1 MSQGKINGNSEES
14 APCPSGSVERKGES
28 GGMNLPN
35 LQEDPWAG
43 VQTVH
48 GFAADEL
55 VSALQK
61 SIRRGLVENAVL
73 VAYEMFAS
81 GPDFEDHVWRR
92 LQIISVEDVGLGRAD
107 APLIV
112 RALEEFRRAAPRESP
127 DRLIYLVHAVRLL
140 ALSPKDRTS
149 DEMATWVRR
158 VVDEGLARPEVCD
171 DMLDMHTRRGQE
183 MGRDFL
189 HWFTQ
194 GARVE
199 NELPDRD
206 TTYQARILEMLRRDA
221 GGS

>member
-1 MSQGKINGNSEES
+1 
-14 APCPSGSVERKGES
+14 
-28 GGMNLPN
+28 MNLPN
-35 LQEDPWAG
+35 VQDDPWAR

-48 GFAADEL
+48 GIAADEL

-81 GPDFEDHVWRR
+81 GPEFEDQVWRR
-92 LQIISVEDVGLGRAD
+92 LQIISVEDVGLGRPD
-107 APLIV
+107 APVIV
-112 RALEEFRRAAPRESP
+112 RTLDEFRRAAARESP

-140 ALSPKDRTS
+140 TISPKDRTS

-158 VVDEGLARPEVCD
+158 VVDEGSASPEIVD
-171 DMLDMHTRRGQE
+171 DMLDMHTRRGQA

-189 HWFTQ
+189 HWFTK

-206 TTYQARILEMLRRDA
+206 TTYRSRILAMFQRDE
-221 GGS
+221 GGA

>member
-1 MSQGKINGNSEES
+1 
-14 APCPSGSVERKGES
+14 
-28 GGMNLPN
+28 MNLPN
-35 LQEDPWAG
+35 VQDDPWTR

-73 VAYEMFAS
+73 VAYEMYAS
-81 GPDFEDHVWRR
+81 GPEFEDQVWRR
-92 LQIISVEDVGLGRAD
+92 LEIISVEDVGMGRVE

-112 RALEEFRRAAPRESP
+112 HTLDAFRRAAPRESP
-127 DRLIYLVHAVRLL
+127 DRLIYLVHAVRTL

-158 VVDEGLARPEVCD
+158 AVDDGSARPEVVD
-171 DMLDMHTRRGQE
+171 DMLDLHTRRGQE

-189 HWFTQ
+189 HWFTR

-206 TTYQARILEMLRRDA
+206 TTYRSRILELLQRDED
-221 GGS
+221 GS

>member
-1 MSQGKINGNSEES
+1 
-14 APCPSGSVERKGES
+14 
-28 GGMNLPN
+28 MNLPN
-35 LQEDPWAG
+35 VQDDPWTR

-61 SIRRGLVENAVL
+61 SIRRGLIENAVL
-73 VAYEMFAS
+73 VAYEMYAS
-81 GPDFEDHVWRR
+81 GPEFEDQVWRR
-92 LQIISVEDVGLGRAD
+92 LEIISVEDIGMGRVE

-112 RALEEFRRAAPRESP
+112 RALEAFRRAAPRESP

-158 VVDEGLARPEVCD
+158 VVDEGSARPEVLD

-189 HWFTQ
+189 HWFTR

-206 TTYQARILEMLRRDA
+206 TTYRSRILDLLQRDED
-221 GGS
+221 GS

>member
-1 MSQGKINGNSEES
+1 MS
-14 APCPSGSVERKGES
+14 
-28 GGMNLPN
+28 LPN
-35 LQEDPWAG
+35 VQDDPWVG

-73 VAYEMFAS
+73 VGYEMFAS
-81 GPDFEDHVWRR
+81 GPEFEDHVWRR
-92 LQIISVEDVGLGRAD
+92 LEIISVEDVGMGRPD
-107 APLIV
+107 APVIV
-112 RALEEFRRAAPRESP
+112 RTLEEFRRAAARESP

-149 DEMATWVRR
+149 DEMASWVRR
-158 VVDEGLARPEVCD
+158 VVDEGSAGPDVDD

-189 HWFTQ
+189 HWFTK
-194 GARVE
+194 GAWVE
-199 NELPDRD
+199 NELPERD
-206 TTYQARILEMLRRDA
+206 TTYRLRILEMLQPDQ

>member
-1 MSQGKINGNSEES
+1 MSEGRRDES
-14 APCPSGSVERKGES
+14 RPSPAGSVEREGES
-28 GGMNLPN
+28 GGMMLPKV
-35 LQEDPWAG
+35 QDDPWAR

-55 VSALQK
+55 VSTLQK

-81 GPDFEDHVWRR
+81 GPEFEDHVWRR
-92 LQIISVEDVGLGRAD
+92 LEIISVEDVGLGRAD
-107 APLIV
+107 APVIV
-112 RALEEFRRAAPRESP
+112 RALEELRRAAPRESP

-140 ALSPKDRTS
+140 ALNPKDRTS

-158 VVDEGLARPEVCD
+158 VVDDGSARPEVFD

-199 NELPDRD
+199 NELLDRD
-206 TTYQARILEMLRRDA
+206 TTYQARILEMLRREA

>member
-1 MSQGKINGNSEES
+1 MSRGKTNES
-14 APCPSGSVERKGES
+14 APRPPGSGKRKGAG

-35 LQEDPWAG
+35 VQDDPWAG

-48 GFAADEL
+48 DFAADEL

-81 GPDFEDHVWRR
+81 GPEFEDHVWRR
-92 LQIISVEDVGLGRAD
+92 LEIISVEDVGLGQAE

-112 RALEEFRRAAPRESP
+112 RALDEFRRAALRESP

-158 VVDEGLARPEVCD
+158 VVDEGLARPVVFD

-189 HWFTQ
+189 HWFTK
-194 GARVE
+194 GAWVE

-206 TTYQARILEMLRRDA
+206 TTYQSRILEMLRRDA